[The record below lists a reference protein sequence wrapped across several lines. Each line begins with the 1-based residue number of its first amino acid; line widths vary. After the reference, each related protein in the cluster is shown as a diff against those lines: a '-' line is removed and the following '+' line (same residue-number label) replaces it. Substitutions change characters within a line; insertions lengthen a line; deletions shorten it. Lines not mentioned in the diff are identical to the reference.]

1 MEEEYDWVYE
11 LCKCPLKVIHILDLK
26 SSYDRISLLITVC
39 IKLAWMD
46 ICKMWLLI
54 TQVVEN
60 SSSTYDKKIDATVAV
75 NRESTIPF
83 SIHMLMMCDR
93 PGKVTLKL

>member
-1 MEEEYDWVYE
+1 
-11 LCKCPLKVIHILDLK
+11 
-26 SSYDRISLLITVC
+26 
-39 IKLAWMD
+39 
-46 ICKMWLLI
+46 MWLLI